1 MQRMGIKDN
10 LPGLLAIQSFVV
22 CVRLEFFCVAYL
34 FLLSS
39 PCFHLFFFSL
49 LLYLAFLFLKAN
61 AEMDEDD
68 RCWSFCAQPVVVAS
82 GGSKSDGHAGFG
94 LCSFSLLLLMLYLEM
109 TKIMAMKACYAG
121 GAVAL
126 ASVFSLLSTV
136 SFLWF
141 SLPCLSLVSS
151 SSLPLLFFFTVMKG
165 SKKEPLCSLVI
176 HTILSSHCLFL
187 FSFLC
192 SLPFLLLSSS
202 FLSCFPSFFF
212 VFLFLFSLLPLGHQR
227 GLIHS
232 LIYLYLGKIQYINS
246 RMQIPADLQ

>member
-1 MQRMGIKDN
+1 MLVELSP
-10 LPGLLAIQSFVV
+10 LPLCF
-22 CVRLEFFCVAYL
+22 
-34 FLLSS
+34 
-39 PCFHLFFFSL
+39 PCFRLCRSYGFLCPASL
-49 LLYLAFLFLKAN
+49 
-61 AEMDEDD
+61 
-68 RCWSFCAQPVVVAS
+68 
-82 GGSKSDGHAGFG
+82 
-94 LCSFSLLLLMLYLEM
+94 
-109 TKIMAMKACYAG
+109 
-121 GAVAL
+121 
-126 ASVFSLLSTV
+126 
-136 SFLWF
+136 SFL
-141 SLPCLSLVSS
+141 
-151 SSLPLLFFFTVMKG
+151 LPLLFFFTVMKG

-176 HTILSSHCLFL
+176 YTILSSHCLFL

>member
-39 PCFHLFFFSL
+39 PCFLLFFSL
-49 LLYLAFLFLKAN
+49 LLYLAFLFLKAS
-61 AEMDEDD
+61 AETDEDD

-82 GGSKSDGHAGFG
+82 GDSESDGHAGFG

-109 TKIMAMKACYAG
+109 TKIMAMKACCAG
-121 GAVAL
+121 GAVVL

-151 SSLPLLFFFTVMKG
+151 SSLPLLFFSQWWKDQRKNPSV
-165 SKKEPLCSLVI
+165 PLLSA
-176 HTILSSHCLFL
+176 LSSLLTVFSFFHFSALSLSC
-187 FSFLC
+187 SFLC
-192 SLPFLLLSSS
+192 LFCPVSLLFFS
-202 FLSCFPSFFF
+202 SFFF
-212 VFLFLFSLLPLGHQR
+212 CFLSFL
-227 GLIHS
+227 
-232 LIYLYLGKIQYINS
+232 
-246 RMQIPADLQ
+246 

>member
-39 PCFHLFFFSL
+39 PCFLLFFSL
-49 LLYLAFLFLKAN
+49 LLYLAFLFLKAS
-61 AEMDEDD
+61 AETDEDD

-82 GGSKSDGHAGFG
+82 GDSESDGHAGFG

-109 TKIMAMKACYAG
+109 TKIMAMKACCAG
-121 GAVAL
+121 GAVVL

-151 SSLPLLFFFTVMKG
+151 SSLPLFFFSQWWKDQRKNPSVPLLSALSSLLTIFFFFHFSALSLSCSFLRLFCPASLLFF
-165 SKKEPLCSLVI
+165 S
-176 HTILSSHCLFL
+176 
-187 FSFLC
+187 
-192 SLPFLLLSSS
+192 
-202 FLSCFPSFFF
+202 SFFF
-212 VFLFLFSLLPLGHQR
+212 CFLSSLWVIR
-227 GLIHS
+227 GG
-232 LIYLYLGKIQYINS
+232 LYIV
-246 RMQIPADLQ
+246 